1 MTLET
6 FYLIC
11 FIAGFLFSVFS
22 FLSGFT
28 RVHFHVPHAHGAG
41 GVGHGGHGGFHGT
54 HGANGTHGHGGTA
67 HHGSHGKVMKGGHF
81 PFINPMTMAAFLTWF
96 GGVGYLTEHRHW
108 VLLTGLGVATLA
120 GLAGASIVFWFVAK
134 VLMAEDYTMDP
145 ADYEMVGVLGRICS
159 GIRENGTGELLYVQM
174 GQRRV
179 CAARSEGGEAL
190 SKGEEV
196 VVTKYERGVAYVRRW
211 DDLARDHGVLPEHET
226 QS

>member
-67 HHGSHGKVMKGGHF
+67 HHGSHGKMKGGHF

-120 GLAGASIVFWFVAK
+120 GLAGAGIVFWFVAK

-174 GQRRV
+174 GKRKV
-179 CAARSEGGEAL
+179 CAVRSEGGEAL

-226 QS
+226 SN

>member
-67 HHGSHGKVMKGGHF
+67 HHGSHGKAMKGGHF
-81 PFINPMTMAAFLTWF
+81 SFINPMTIAAFLTWF
-96 GGVGYLTEHRHW
+96 GGVGYLVERHHW
-108 VLLTGLGVATLA
+108 ILLTGLGIATLA
-120 GLAGASIVFWFVAK
+120 GLTGASIVFWFVAK
-134 VLMAEDYTMDP
+134 VLMAHDYTMDP

-159 GIRENGTGELLYVQM
+159 GVRENGTGELLYEQM
-174 GQRRV
+174 GARKV
-179 CAARSEGGEAL
+179 CAARSENGETL

-196 VVTKYERGVAYVRRW
+196 VVTRYERGVAYVRRW

-226 QS
+226 TN

>member
-11 FIAGFLFSVFS
+11 FIAGFLFSVLS
-22 FLSGFT
+22 FLSGFLH
-28 RVHFHVPHAHGAG
+28 VHLPVPK
-41 GVGHGGHGGFHGT
+41 GFHGGGGMAHGGLHAT
-54 HGANGTHGHGGTA
+54 HGVNGHAGTA
-67 HHGSHGKVMKGGHF
+67 HHGPHGKGMKGGHF
-81 PFINPMTMAAFLTWF
+81 SFINPMTLAAFLTWF

-159 GIRENGTGELLYVQM
+159 GIRENGTGEILYEQM
-174 GQRRV
+174 GKRKV
-179 CAARSEGGEAL
+179 CAARSEAGETL

-196 VVTKYERGVAYVRRW
+196 VVTRYERGVAYVRRW
-211 DDLARDHGVLPEHET
+211 EDLARDHGLLPEHET
-226 QS
+226 QN